1 MKGRHTTADHGMAGG
16 SAVGSRMVAPPG
28 PPLQRTSPDD
38 STPASDCRRKNF
50 LDGSDMT
57 HEMFVAVMRV
67 ERALEAC
74 AGFLETFV
82 RRLSA
87 RNRCLDYAEAELA
100 AWNGGGTARA
110 RVCAPDGDRCSMSM
124 EAESRKGHKTGCVGD
139 GYVTTPADVRRF
151 ETLTTRDRK
160 DGQARDEES
169 TGQGFRDDLGAGA
182 GIPGGAVGFPD
193 GGDAPA
199 CAVASVVRE
208 ST

>member
-1 MKGRHTTADHGMAGG
+1 MTKGRTITSGGMAGG

-28 PPLQRTSPDD
+28 PPLQRSSPDD
-38 STPASDCRRKNF
+38 STPPSDCRRKNF
-50 LDGSDMT
+50 LDGNDMT
-57 HEMFVAVMRV
+57 HETLVGVMRV

-100 AWNGGGTARA
+100 VRGDGEIARA

-151 ETLTTRDRK
+151 QTPTTRDRK

-169 TGQGFRDDLGAGA
+169 IGQGFRDDPGAGA
-182 GIPGGAVGFPD
+182 ATPGGAVGFPD

-199 CAVASVVRE
+199 CAVAPVVRE